1 MSNIDFPC
9 NLLCKTLI
17 KEIIMFLQSHK
28 KRKYCNKAFHFLS
41 LFEDWSED
49 INIQLNIA
57 YNFDFTIRIWSKR
70 VHFEQDKSLFS
81 WERHA
86 HYLHFLYLKSNSFLF
101 WRVLFANLR
110 KAVLDDFLLWCCE
123 VWYYLILWRS
133 SFPSLF
139 VVLQIYLIPFPIPL
153 HSPCASWEMIHLNGT
168 QEFHI
173 CISQTMLHFL
183 LLWCPL
189 LQTETEDLDIYYYL

>member
-1 MSNIDFPC
+1 MHIILTLLQEFDQKEFILSRISHC
-9 NLLCKTLI
+9 NVLT
-17 KEIIMFLQSHK
+17 
-28 KRKYCNKAFHFLS
+28 YP
-41 LFEDWSED
+41 
-49 INIQLNIA
+49 
-57 YNFDFTIRIWSKR
+57 
-70 VHFEQDKSLFS
+70 
-81 WERHA
+81 
-86 HYLHFLYLKSNSFLF
+86 HFLYLKSNSFLF

-133 SFPSLF
+133 SFSSLF
-139 VVLQIYLIPFPIPL
+139 VVLQIYLIPSPIPL
-153 HSPCASWEMIHLNGT
+153 HSPCASWEVIHLNGT

-189 LQTETEDLDIYYYL
+189 LQTETEDLDIYYL